1 MPLFSRSDATSKD
14 ATPAETLI
22 PYREN
27 GEVKYIRAD
36 EAHDFTSTGR
46 AANPR
51 KISGWANMPSGDGC
65 VPNAP
70 QLLPER
76 YTDDSVVPVV
86 VTNFVPA
93 LKPEIPEYVQCIDTE
108 TVGNLLI

>member
-1 MPLFSRSDATSKD
+1 MPPFNRSGATSKNA
-14 ATPAETLI
+14 ATPAEKMI
-22 PYREN
+22 PYREK
-27 GEVKYIRAD
+27 GEVKYIRAE

-51 KISGWANMPSGDGC
+51 KISGWASMPSGNGC
-65 VPNAP
+65 MPNAP

-86 VTNFVPA
+86 VTNFIPA
-93 LKPEIPEYVQCIDTE
+93 IKLEIPEYVLYIDPATI
-108 TVGNLLI
+108 GIR